1 MFVRCALICL
11 AQHLD
16 SFREQTKSAKKEV
29 LSRQDEWMELV
40 QKEKQAQVAP
50 DEVNSTADSRY
61 DTSQGPYDPG
71 KIEVRFE
78 RQGKLGSGTYGTV
91 YKVCERSTGTFY
103 AQKTANNSDRRT
115 EEILRREV
123 RIMQMLRHPHIATVQ
138 FGYFGESGSYS
149 FVMLPV
155 ADCDLGKFMSDFGQ
169 GNSLATSKKVHLTYW
184 FGCLISALSF
194 AHSQDIRHGDI
205 KPGNILIE
213 GMQPYLT
220 DFGCA
225 EDPSNLDTSSSER
238 TRTPGTAVYLPPED
252 FPCSLKADVFSLGC
266 VFSEILTVRQE
277 RTLQEFRRYRCMENC
292 DYPYAFRENLEMVTQ
307 WLDDVTHEANDLERL
322 LKEQT
327 LRMLEPKVSKRVK
340 AKDVKKALRAEEE
353 MVFCGSC
360 N

>member
-1 MFVRCALICL
+1 MFVRCALIYL

-16 SFREQTKSAKKEV
+16 SFREQTKSAKKGV

-50 DEVNSTADSRY
+50 AEVNSTADSRY

-91 YKVCERSTGTFY
+91 YKVRERSTGTLY

-194 AHSQDIRHGDI
+194 AHSKDIRHGDI

-213 GMQPYLT
+213 GMQPHLT

-266 VFSEILTVRQE
+266 VFSEMLTVRQE

-292 DYPYAFRENLEMVTQ
+292 DYPYAFRENLDMVTQ
-307 WLDDVTHEANDLERL
+307 WLDDVTREANDLERL

-353 MVFCGSC
+353 MVFCNFC
-360 N
+360 T